1 MPDDRQVQT
10 APEDR
15 RWDELKFIQETV
27 YKVWSAYLVYFLW
40 FHTAIYAALSFAM
53 GTGPKTPTRHAV
65 LVSAFII
72 IVSELLSII
81 VSIAL
86 AVYSK
91 RALRR
96 TDAIVRDGNF
106 HPGVDP
112 RVLLPWQ
119 FLQVAAAT
127 CILSFIVSIGACLYV
142 AFTGPS

>member
-1 MPDDRQVQT
+1 MPQTSHHNTAKALRSPMAPRLGLLFQLCKMATTRLSGQLDKGRGQRQ
-10 APEDR
+10 
-15 RWDELKFIQETV
+15 
-27 YKVWSAYLVYFLW
+27 
-40 FHTAIYAALSFAM
+40 
-53 GTGPKTPTRHAV
+53 
-65 LVSAFII
+65 AFII